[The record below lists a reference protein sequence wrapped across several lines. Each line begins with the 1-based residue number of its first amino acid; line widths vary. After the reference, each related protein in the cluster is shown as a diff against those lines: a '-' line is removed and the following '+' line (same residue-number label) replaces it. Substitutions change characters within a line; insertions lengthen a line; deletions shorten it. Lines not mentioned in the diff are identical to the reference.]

1 MLKRFTI
8 IVLLQFYRHLEVDE
22 FAKKSR
28 LALKLE
34 QVYMC
39 FDSEV

>member
-1 MLKRFTI
+1 MLF
-8 IVLLQFYRHLEVDE
+8 LLQFYRHLEDDE